1 VAAARREST
10 LGETSHDRLERAV
23 APKPLLDTRGS
34 LSRMYVWIVLLH
46 VVGAFLFV
54 ASHGA
59 SMVIAVRLR
68 TVTDRTRQAAL
79 LEISGISVGIMYIG
93 LALLLIGGI
102 WAGFAGDHWGRG
114 WIWAAIGVLVV
125 VIAVMY
131 SMATPF
137 YGRMRAA
144 AGLTGMGPPPEKLQ
158 PPAQESDLAALAT
171 SNRPYWLAAV
181 GGIGLLIILWLMV
194 VKPF

>member
-1 VAAARREST
+1 MRDS
-10 LGETSHDRLERAV
+10 ERAV
-23 APKPLLDTRGS
+23 TPNPTLDRHAS
-34 LSRMYVWIVLLH
+34 LSPMYPWIVLLH
-46 VVGAFLFV
+46 VVGAFMFV
-54 ASHGA
+54 AAHGA
-59 SMVIAVRLR
+59 SMVIAIRLR
-68 TVTDRTRQAAL
+68 TTPERTRQAAL
-79 LEISGISVGIMYIG
+79 LEISGISIGIMYIG
-93 LALLLIGGI
+93 LALLLVGGI
-102 WAGFAGDHWGRG
+102 WAGFAGEHWGRA

-131 SMATPF
+131 SVATPF

-144 AGLTGMGPPPEKLQ
+144 AGTGMGPAPDQLK

-181 GGIGLLIILWLMV
+181 GGIGLLVILWLMV